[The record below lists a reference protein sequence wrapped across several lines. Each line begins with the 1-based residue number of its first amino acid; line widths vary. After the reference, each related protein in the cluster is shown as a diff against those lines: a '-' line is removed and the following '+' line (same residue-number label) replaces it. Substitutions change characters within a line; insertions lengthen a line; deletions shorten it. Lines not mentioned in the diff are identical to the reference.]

1 MTRLVVHVLFLVV
14 LAVLIGLN
22 ASYQTTLNLFGARFQ
37 NVSVV
42 VVILLSVAIGVLY
55 ALFAFVTNSV
65 VRRRR
70 GKQQQQQTIRSQQ
83 REKRLDE
90 RERDLQ
96 EIDHLRREKRRDDR

>member
-65 VRRRR
+65 ARRRR
-70 GKQQQQQTIRSQQ
+70 GRQQQQTIQSQQ

-96 EIDHLRREKRRDDR
+96 EVDHLRREKRRDDR